1 MLCMLC
7 MLCVTSPARKAG
19 TVGLYPRH
27 ASVAAAAAASL
38 RTACP
43 CPALPCPALP
53 SPPLLLP
60 LLPLLLLLACCSGA
74 TPDFPGLLKY
84 SLKLT
89 ANIRPLSPTR
99 VTFPEQRA
107 KVRCACGMQGW
118 AGWSPGGRAAA
129 VADPPAGVT
138 ALVMQGPLP
147 AGLLPSCLPNHSL
160 LAHLAAVPCRATRAA
175 QRCWMQCWGAG
186 PWCASVSRSGGGG
199 LAWAG
204 MGWHGL
210 AWAGMGRHGL
220 AWAAC
225 AWQLCSVWACN

>member
-1 MLCMLC
+1 
-7 MLCVTSPARKAG
+7 
-19 TVGLYPRH
+19 
-27 ASVAAAAAASL
+27 
-38 RTACP
+38 
-43 CPALPCPALP
+43 
-53 SPPLLLP
+53 
-60 LLPLLLLLACCSGA
+60 
-74 TPDFPGLLKY
+74 
-84 SLKLT
+84 LKLT

-118 AGWSPGGRAAA
+118 AGWSPDARAAA
-129 VADPPAGVT
+129 VADPPAGAT

-210 AWAGMGRHGL
+210 AWAGMGCLCLAALLGLGMQLAQQRPACTYLPALPCLQPLTTCTWRCSRLRCGTPRPARQWRHRH
-220 AWAAC
+220 
-225 AWQLCSVWACN
+225 